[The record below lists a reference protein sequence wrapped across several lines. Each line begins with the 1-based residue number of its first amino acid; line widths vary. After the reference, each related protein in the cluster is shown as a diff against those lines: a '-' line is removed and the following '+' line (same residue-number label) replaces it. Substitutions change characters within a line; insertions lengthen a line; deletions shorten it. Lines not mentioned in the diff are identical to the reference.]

1 MEEFI
6 FTGDI
11 LCDSI
16 LFIREDREN
25 NTLKEED
32 PNYNIKTRKKKI
44 EIIIIKK
51 KEIR

>member
-1 MEEFI
+1 MGKFI

-32 PNYNIKTRKKKI
+32 PNYNIK
-44 EIIIIKK
+44 K